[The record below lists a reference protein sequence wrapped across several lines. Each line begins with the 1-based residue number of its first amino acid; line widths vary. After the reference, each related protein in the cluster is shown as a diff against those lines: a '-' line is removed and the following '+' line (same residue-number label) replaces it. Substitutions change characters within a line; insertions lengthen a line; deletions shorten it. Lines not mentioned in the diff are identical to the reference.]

1 MLTLRGKISIPEKLG
16 NPYEFDY
23 KKYLNS
29 KNIIGCITTY
39 EVKICDVKTGNIFIK
54 IISNL
59 KDKIS
64 INLERVMPK
73 RECNLFKSMLYG
85 DDKFLDVD
93 IKDSFEKSGLSHLLA
108 VSGSNI
114 TTIMFVVSYI
124 FQKLNKKIS
133 VLFSIVIT
141 FIFCVFC
148 SFELSIVRASLFLI
162 INNIL
167 KKQEK
172 KFNTYIKIF
181 LSFYLILVYNPFSIF
196 NVGLLMSYVS
206 VVSIIMFE
214 SQIFSLIDNILK
226 KFLKIQY
233 KKAYGIK
240 KYIYNALCL
249 FIYPFSITLSVQ
261 ILLFP
266 IQIYYFNSFYLSSF
280 VSNIIISYIDNI
292 LGIVG
297 FLTVIFSFIPYVF
310 NILSN
315 TSFIILRVII
325 HISNFFSNFSKINI
339 KLASPDILTLVL
351 YYTLILGT
359 NYRKYLSLILK
370 RKYRKVVNIL
380 LNMYFFLT
388 LMYIPV
394 SYIYLNYYLNY
405 VIYFNVEQG
414 NMAYIRYKGKNVVI
428 DMGST
433 KEKLASNVLLNYL
446 DKKNISKI
454 DAILIT
460 HFHADHINGLNEKLL
475 SNIDVSKVIYSRPK
489 EEQKE
494 YNECIKLLNKNNITK
509 VEVTANDELAVGEIK
524 FKILSPNVNLK
535 IKDDDVANANS
546 IVTVVNL
553 ENKNLLFMGDATKNT
568 EKEILKNMSAFPK
581 IIDVYQVGHHGS
593 KTSSDNNFI
602 GELNIKEGIISS
614 KKKVY
619 NHPAEE
625 TLNTLS
631 KHNIK
636 VKITE
641 KNGACKIKI

>member
-1 MLTLRGKISIPEKLG
+1 
-16 NPYEFDY
+16 
-23 KKYLNS
+23 
-29 KNIIGCITTY
+29 
-39 EVKICDVKTGNIFIK
+39 
-54 IISNL
+54 
-59 KDKIS
+59 
-64 INLERVMPK
+64 
-73 RECNLFKSMLYG
+73 
-85 DDKFLDVD
+85 
-93 IKDSFEKSGLSHLLA
+93 
-108 VSGSNI
+108 
-114 TTIMFVVSYI
+114 
-124 FQKLNKKIS
+124 
-133 VLFSIVIT
+133 
-141 FIFCVFC
+141 
-148 SFELSIVRASLFLI
+148 
-162 INNIL
+162 
-167 KKQEK
+167 
-172 KFNTYIKIF
+172 
-181 LSFYLILVYNPFSIF
+181 
-196 NVGLLMSYVS
+196 
-206 VVSIIMFE
+206 
-214 SQIFSLIDNILK
+214 
-226 KFLKIQY
+226 
-233 KKAYGIK
+233 
-240 KYIYNALCL
+240 
-249 FIYPFSITLSVQ
+249 
-261 ILLFP
+261 
-266 IQIYYFNSFYLSSF
+266 
-280 VSNIIISYIDNI
+280 
-292 LGIVG
+292 
-297 FLTVIFSFIPYVF
+297 
-310 NILSN
+310 
-315 TSFIILRVII
+315 
-325 HISNFFSNFSKINI
+325 
-339 KLASPDILTLVL
+339 
-351 YYTLILGT
+351 
-359 NYRKYLSLILK
+359 
-370 RKYRKVVNIL
+370 
-380 LNMYFFLT
+380 
-388 LMYIPV
+388 
-394 SYIYLNYYLNY
+394 
-405 VIYFNVEQG
+405 
-414 NMAYIRYKGKNVVI
+414 MAYIRYKGKNVLI